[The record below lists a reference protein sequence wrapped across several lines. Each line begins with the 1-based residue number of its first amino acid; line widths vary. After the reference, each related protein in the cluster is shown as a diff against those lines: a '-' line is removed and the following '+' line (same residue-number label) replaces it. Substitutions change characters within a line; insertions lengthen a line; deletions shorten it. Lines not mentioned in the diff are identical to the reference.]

1 VIETALL
8 YHDGICERFRTLKEK
23 GRLGHAYL
31 LTGPRSVGKSETVLA
46 IARMINCEQGQGAPL
61 SGCGQCPSCRKT
73 SSGQHPDVFIVE
85 AGEEASI
92 KIAVIRDLIQ
102 RLQLR
107 PFEFQM
113 KIVLIKDAELMTLES
128 SNAFLKT
135 LEEPPRDTVIFLTSS
150 SPELLLGTIRSRCH
164 AVPFFSS
171 PRAEIA
177 GKLAAR
183 SLAGEDPARFSAYF
197 ADGCAGQ
204 AQQLLEK
211 GFFDFKN
218 QVIDRILL
226 QPPADGYLKELLG
239 SQEETRAAL
248 EVLLSWFR
256 DVVYLRGGA
265 AAEELTNR
273 DRISDLNR
281 WGRTC
286 DLPQI
291 YGIVG
296 GIGQA
301 LKYLDENLNVKIVF
315 YLLMEK
321 IWARAYKSV

>member
-1 VIETALL
+1 MIESAVLQ
-8 YHDGICERFRTLKEK
+8 HNGICERFRTLKEK

-31 LTGPRSVGKSETVLA
+31 LTGPRTVGKSETVLA
-46 IARMINCEQGQGAPL
+46 IARMINCEQGPGMSR
-61 SGCGQCPSCRKT
+61 SGCGQCPACRKI
-73 SSGQHPDVFIVE
+73 SSGQHPDVFIIA

-92 KIAVIRDLIQ
+92 KIAVVRDLIQ

-107 PFEFQM
+107 PFEAQM
-113 KIVLIKDAELMTLES
+113 KVVLIKDAELMTLES

-150 SPELLLGTIRSRCH
+150 APELLLGTIRSRCH

-171 PRAEIA
+171 PRGEIA
-177 GKLAAR
+177 RDLAAR
-183 SLAGEDPARFSAYF
+183 FSAGEDPAHFSAYF
-197 ADGCAGQ
+197 ADGCIGQ
-204 AQQLLEK
+204 AQQLLTK

-218 QVIDRILL
+218 QVIDRTLL
-226 QPPADGYLKELLG
+226 QRPTDIYLKELLG
-239 SQEETRAAL
+239 SKDETRAVL

-256 DVVYLRGGA
+256 DLIYLQGGA
-265 AAEELTNR
+265 GPEELTHR

-281 WGRTC
+281 LGQSYA
-286 DLPQI
+286 LPQLYEI
-291 YGIVG
+291 IA

-321 IWARAYKSV
+321 IWVRTYRSV